1 MDGKSGHG
9 EPAPGR
15 EQLFDQWRGIHILKM
30 SIRVNGLLPLGLS
43 ILKLADVFLWEDW
56 SQVGSL
62 CPMSL
67 TLAGAAAVM
76 VKKYFMMG
84 SHLN

>member
-1 MDGKSGHG
+1 
-9 EPAPGR
+9 
-15 EQLFDQWRGIHILKM
+15 M

-43 ILKLADVFLWEDW
+43 ILNLADVFLWEDW

-67 TLAGAAAVM
+67 TLAAAAVM
-76 VKKYFMMG
+76 VKKYFMTG
-84 SHLN
+84 NHLN

>member
-1 MDGKSGHG
+1 
-9 EPAPGR
+9 
-15 EQLFDQWRGIHILKM
+15 M

-43 ILKLADVFLWEDW
+43 ILNLADVFLWEDW

-67 TLAGAAAVM
+67 TLTAAAAAAAAM
-76 VKKYFMMG
+76 VKKYFMPG
-84 SHLN
+84 NHLN